1 VKFFELHSG
10 TRYRE
15 FEIFVH
21 SPGQTTR
28 ILLCGGK
35 STFRMP
41 LPSYILL
48 DSSARYQ
55 PLTRAYLF
63 HKKNFSVFKTT
74 SSLQNTQKNIS
85 LK

>member
-10 TRYRE
+10 TRYRG

-35 STFRMP
+35 STFWMP

-55 PLTRAYLF
+55 PL
-63 HKKNFSVFKTT
+63 
-74 SSLQNTQKNIS
+74 
-85 LK
+85 